1 MIKIEVTGNS
11 IAEVSDKLLAIGA
24 SLQRTV
30 SHDADNAAREA
41 LQAKRDAAKKE
52 VAEAAPKVAEEAP
65 VEYPMSVYLE
75 VAEEAPVDPTPAP
88 KSAPAAEAT
97 ESQPTT
103 EEPSTTPAPSASAS
117 ELNFD
122 TDVAPIVLQ
131 VVKDKGKPA
140 VQAILEQFGVERA
153 SQLDPARW
161 PELVVAL
168 KDIL

>member
-24 SLQRTV
+24 SLQRTAV
-30 SHDADNAAREA
+30 
-41 LQAKRDAAKKE
+41 
-52 VAEAAPKVAEEAP
+52 VTEAP
-65 VEYPMSVYLE
+65 VQMRITAAGDMVWE

-103 EEPSTTPAPSASAS
+103 EEPATTPAPSASAS

-131 VVKDKGKPA
+131 VVKDKGKPV
-140 VQAILEQFGVERA
+140 VQAILEEFGVERA

-161 PELVVAL
+161 PELIAQL
-168 KDIL
+168 KDAL

>member
-52 VAEAAPKVAEEAP
+52 VAE
-65 VEYPMSVYLE
+65 
-75 VAEEAPVDPTPAP
+75 EAPVDPTPAP
-88 KSAPAAEAT
+88 KSTPAAEEPASSGQT
-97 ESQPTT
+97 EASAPPT
-103 EEPSTTPAPSASAS
+103 EEKSSASA

-161 PELVVAL
+161 PELIAQL
-168 KDIL
+168 KDAL

>member
-1 MIKIEVTGNS
+1 MIKIEVTGKS

-52 VAEAAPKVAEEAP
+52 VAEAAP
-65 VEYPMSVYLE
+65 
-75 VAEEAPVDPTPAP
+75 VDPTPAP
-88 KSAPAAEAT
+88 KSAPAAEAV
-97 ESQPTT
+97 ESPPTT
-103 EEPSTTPAPSASAS
+103 EQPSTTPAPSASAS

-161 PELVVAL
+161 PELIAQL
-168 KDIL
+168 KDAL

>member
-52 VAEAAPKVAEEAP
+52 VAE
-65 VEYPMSVYLE
+65 
-75 VAEEAPVDPTPAP
+75 EAPVDPTPAP

-103 EEPSTTPAPSASAS
+103 EEPATTPAPSASAS

-161 PELVVAL
+161 PELIAQL
-168 KDIL
+168 KDAL